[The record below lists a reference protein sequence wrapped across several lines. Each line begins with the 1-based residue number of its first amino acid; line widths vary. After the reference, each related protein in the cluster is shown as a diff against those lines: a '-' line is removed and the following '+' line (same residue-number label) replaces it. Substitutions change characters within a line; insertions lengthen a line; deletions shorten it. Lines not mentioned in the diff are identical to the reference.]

1 MANTFKNAHSAN
13 VATSYATIYTATG
26 VTTVILGMSLC
37 NKSAATITASVQ
49 MQDAGSAARVML
61 NDVSIPAGST
71 LEVLSG
77 QKYILENTDTIQA
90 KASAANALDVV
101 MGVMEIS

>member
-13 VATSYATIYTATG
+13 VATSYSTIYTATG

-49 MQDAGSAARVML
+49 MQDAGSAARALL

-90 KASAANALDVV
+90 KASATNALDVV

>member
-13 VATSYATIYTATG
+13 VAVNYTTIYTANS

-49 MQDAGSAARVML
+49 MQDAGSSARVML

-77 QKYILENTDTIQA
+77 QKYILEDTDTIQA
-90 KASAANALDVV
+90 KASATNALDVV

>member
-1 MANTFKNAHSAN
+1 
-13 VATSYATIYTATG
+13 
-26 VTTVILGMSLC
+26 
-37 NKSAATITASVQ
+37 
-49 MQDAGSAARVML
+49 ML

-77 QKYILENTDTIQA
+77 QKYILEDTDTIQA
-90 KASAANALDVV
+90 KASATNSLDVV

>member
-1 MANTFKNAHSAN
+1 MANTFKNAHLAA
-13 VATSYATIYTATG
+13 VGTSYTTAYTASS

-37 NKSAATITASVQ
+37 NVTTGTVAASVQ
-49 MQDAGSAARVML
+49 MQDAGSNARRML
-61 NDVSIPAGST
+61 LDVEIPAGST

-77 QKYILENTDTIQA
+77 QKYILENTDTIQV
-90 KASAANALDVV
+90 KSNTASSIDVV